1 MDATRRRRIPPPD
14 STMRGTALVAGALY
28 LITFLA
34 SIPTLVLYA
43 PLRDYAEFVLG
54 AGSTAG
60 VTWGALLEVA
70 LAVACVGTAVA
81 LFPVAKRLSESA
93 ALGFLAARIVE
104 ASLILVGVI
113 SLLAVLTLRHQVA
126 GTAGADPRSL
136 MTAARALVGVYDGT
150 FLLGQSL
157 MPVASALCLG
167 SVLYRS
173 RLIPRIIPAV
183 GLVGAPL
190 LLASD
195 IAILSGLYEQGTALA
210 GLAAL
215 PIAGWELALG
225 LWLVLKGFRPSAALR
240 LAGDTPVDGLRAST
254 LTAVAPPHPVKA

>member
-1 MDATRRRRIPPPD
+1 M
-14 STMRGTALVAGALY
+14 VAGALY
-28 LITFLA
+28 LITFLT

-43 PLRDYAEFVLG
+43 PVRDHAEFVLG

-93 ALGFLAARIVE
+93 ALGFLAARVVE

-113 SLLAVLTLRHQVA
+113 SLLAVLTLRDQVA
-126 GTAGADPRSL
+126 STASADPRAL

-215 PIAGWELALG
+215 PIAAWELALG
-225 LWLVLKGFRPSAALR
+225 LWLVLKGFRPSAASR
-240 LAGDTPVDGLRAST
+240 LTGDTRVDDGLRPST
-254 LTAVAPPHPVKA
+254 LTAVAPPHPAKA